1 MYTYYIQVG
10 SKLKTKTQKKKKPR
24 HVDVAK
30 KKTLYKAEKL
40 FICSFSAIVVDMKRL

>member
-10 SKLKTKTQKKKKPR
+10 SKLKTKKKNLGMLMLQKM
-24 HVDVAK
+24 
-30 KKTLYKAEKL
+30 LYKAEKL

>member
-10 SKLKTKTQKKKKPR
+10 SKLKTKKKNPR

-30 KKTLYKAEKL
+30 NA
-40 FICSFSAIVVDMKRL
+40 V

>member
-10 SKLKTKTQKKKKPR
+10 SKLKKKNLGMLMLQ
-24 HVDVAK
+24 
-30 KKTLYKAEKL
+30 KTLYKAEKL

>member
-10 SKLKTKTQKKKKPR
+10 SKLKQTKKPR

>member
-10 SKLKTKTQKKKKPR
+10 SKLKQTKKNLGMLMLQKKKP
-24 HVDVAK
+24 
-30 KKTLYKAEKL
+30 LYKAEKL

>member
-10 SKLKTKTQKKKKPR
+10 SKLKTNKKTR

>member
-10 SKLKTKTQKKKKPR
+10 SKLKQTKKPR
-24 HVDVAK
+24 HVDVAKK